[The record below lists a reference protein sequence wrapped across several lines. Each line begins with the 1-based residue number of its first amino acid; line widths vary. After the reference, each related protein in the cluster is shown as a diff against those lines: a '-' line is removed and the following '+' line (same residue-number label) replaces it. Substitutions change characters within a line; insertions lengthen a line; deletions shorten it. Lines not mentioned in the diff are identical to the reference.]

1 MSQPAGFRF
10 DDGPPMQTARL
21 RVIELETY
29 VLLGI
34 GLGLALLI
42 AIWGLWKLK

>member
-1 MSQPAGFRF
+1 M
-10 DDGPPMQTARL
+10 
-21 RVIELETY
+21 RVVDLETY

-34 GLGLALLI
+34 GFGLALLI